1 MIDYLLKIQKP
12 VMVFF
17 QGLRVPFLSSLAEAI
32 TFLGEGGATVLIIF
46 FIYYAIDKKKG
57 FAIGVSVMTGTV
69 VNNTLK
75 VIFRIPRPWVKYPD
89 DIIPLRESTASG
101 YSFPSG
107 HSTTAGVLYGS
118 IYRAFR
124 TKAVRIISVVLMVL
138 IPLSRIYL
146 GVHWPLDII
155 FGITIGLAVSTL
167 YPVFL
172 SLYDDEQKMKKI
184 TYYVSPIAIIG
195 AMVISVL
202 IDSGILNE
210 TLYKDIATAFSC
222 WGSVMVATVCEKKYV
237 NFARQDGWLKILLCY
252 ALSLSFGALVTL
264 VGIGSIGVMHR
275 FFKTLAY
282 VLLILWEMFLWPLLG
297 IKLKL
302 FKRA

>member
-1 MIDYLLKIQKP
+1 
-12 VMVFF
+12 
-17 QGLRVPFLSSLAEAI
+17 
-32 TFLGEGGATVLIIF
+32 
-46 FIYYAIDKKKG
+46 
-57 FAIGVSVMTGTV
+57 
-69 VNNTLK
+69 
-75 VIFRIPRPWVKYPD
+75 
-89 DIIPLRESTASG
+89 
-101 YSFPSG
+101 
-107 HSTTAGVLYGS
+107 
-118 IYRAFR
+118 
-124 TKAVRIISVVLMVL
+124 MVL

-167 YPVFL
+167 YPVFI

-195 AMVISVL
+195 ALVISVL

>member
-1 MIDYLLKIQKP
+1 MINYLLALQKP

-17 QGLRVPFLSSLAEAI
+17 QGLRVSFLSSLAEAI

-57 FAIGVSVMTGTV
+57 FAIGATVMTGTA

-89 DIIPLRESTASG
+89 DIVPLRESTATG

-118 IYRAFR
+118 IYRAFKN
-124 TKAVRIISVVLMVL
+124 KAVRIISVVLMVL

-146 GVHWPLDII
+146 GVHWPLDIL
-155 FGITIGLAVSTL
+155 FGITIGLLLSSL

-172 SLYDDEQKMKKI
+172 SLYDNEEKMKKI
-184 TYYVSPIAIIG
+184 TYVLSPIAVIG
-195 AMVISVL
+195 ALVISAL
-202 IDSGILNE
+202 IDTNILNE
-210 TLYKDIATAFSC
+210 TLYKDISTAFSC
-222 WGSVMVATVCEKKYV
+222 FGTVLASTLLEKKYV
-237 NFARQDGWLKILLCY
+237 NFVRQKGWVKIILCY
-252 ALSLSFGALVTL
+252 ILSLSFGALVAL
-264 VGIGSIGVMHR
+264 MGIGSISIMHR
-275 FFKTLAY
+275 FFKTLGY
-282 VLLILWEMFLWPLLG
+282 ILLVLWEMFLWPLLG

-302 FKRA
+302 FEKA